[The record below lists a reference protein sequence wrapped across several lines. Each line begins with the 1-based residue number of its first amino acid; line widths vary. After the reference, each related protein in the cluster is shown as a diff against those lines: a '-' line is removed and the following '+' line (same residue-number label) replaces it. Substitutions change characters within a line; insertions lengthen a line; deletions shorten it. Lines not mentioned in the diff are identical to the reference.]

1 MLPRSCLLRSVL
13 SVLVIALGCLTCPG
27 RACADFVV
35 YAGDIST
42 GSSSATGQNISFTY
56 KDGTNTTYTFTN
68 QYAGQLLASFVSA
81 GKVGD
86 FTMYCVDI
94 TDSFH
99 VPSNWHVNVNG
110 TGSIDGGMV
119 NNAGQV
125 AYLIDNYG
133 FKKLDA
139 DHSAGLQAAIWREI
153 YGTNFTLTSASA
165 GVTSAYTTYLGYV
178 TGSNSGNVATA
189 SWLNPTTQT
198 NLGETPQGMVTV
210 PPPGPPGPVVP
221 APPSIV
227 MAAIALACFA
237 GYSRVRGLGRARS
250 RLVLAQ

>member
-1 MLPRSCLLRSVL
+1 M
-13 SVLVIALGCLTCPG
+13 LVIAFGSLACSG
-27 RACADFVV
+27 RAGADFVV

-42 GSSSATGQNISFTY
+42 GSSSATGQNISFIY
-56 KDGTNTTYTFTN
+56 KQGAITDTFTN

-94 TDSFH
+94 TDSFR
-99 VPSNWHVNVNG
+99 VPSNWPVNVNS
-110 TGSIDGGMV
+110 TGSIDGATV

-139 DHSAGLQAAIWREI
+139 DHSAALQAAIWREL
-153 YGTNFTLTSASA
+153 YGANFNLTSASS
-165 GVTSAYTTYLGYV
+165 GVTSAYNTYLGYV
-178 TGSNSGNVATA
+178 TGSNSGNMAIA
-189 SWLNPTTQT
+189 SWLTPTAPT
-198 NLGETPQGMVTV
+198 NLGDYPQGMVTA
-210 PPPGPPGPVVP
+210 PPPASPGPVVP
-221 APPSIV
+221 APPSFL

-237 GYSRVRGLGRARS
+237 GYSWGKGLVRASRRV
-250 RLVLAQ
+250 VFAQ